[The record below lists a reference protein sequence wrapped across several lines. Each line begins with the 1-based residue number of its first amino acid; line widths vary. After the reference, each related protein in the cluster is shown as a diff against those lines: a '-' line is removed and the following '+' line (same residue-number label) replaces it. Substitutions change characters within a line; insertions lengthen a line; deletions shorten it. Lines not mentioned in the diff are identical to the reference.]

1 MRMGD
6 SIEKIEGKA
15 IPRDS
20 GLYDSLDEKIKILHE
35 TAWHDKWQNQGDQ
48 YHLWLDNFKEEEKI
62 HAMFL
67 LSKFM
72 YFDNETIRELMQ
84 RVYEDLYRRP
94 IIYEIRR
101 GKCLTKD
108 EGAII
113 EEEFNK
119 RLERTRFLS
128 IGNPSES
135 SAHLLYFF
143 RQENRLERDL
153 FINAHQLYT
162 HTSEGD
168 MLIAKTVVGNIDRI
182 VVLDDFCG
190 SGSQATAF
198 DEEFVVNLKK
208 DKPEI
213 KIDYFSLFAI
223 EKGLNKIRDLHYN
236 RAEAV
241 FVLDNSY
248 KCFSKDSRFFS
259 AKEAEIK
266 KSCKLICNRYGRK
279 LEPMNPFG
287 YKNGQMLLGFHHNT
301 PNNSLPIF
309 WSEKKSWNPI
319 FKRFV
324 KLY

>member
-1 MRMGD
+1 MGN
-6 SIEKIEGKA
+6 SVEKIERPA
-15 IPRDS
+15 EPRDS
-20 GLYDSLDEKIKILHE
+20 GLYDTLDEKIKVLHG
-35 TAWHDKWQNQGDQ
+35 TAWHDKWQSQGDQ
-48 YHLWLDNFKEEEKI
+48 YHLWLENFKEEEKI
-62 HAMFL
+62 SAMFL

-94 IIYEIRR
+94 IIYDIRISK
-101 GKCLTKD
+101 GMTKD
-108 EGAII
+108 PEII
-113 EEEFNK
+113 EEEYK
-119 RLERTRFLS
+119 MQLARTRFLS

-162 HTSEGD
+162 HTAEGNV
-168 MLIAKTVVGNIDRI
+168 LIAKTVVDDIDRI

-190 SGSQATAF
+190 SGSQATSF
-198 DEEFVVNLKK
+198 DGEFVVNLKN
-208 DKPEI
+208 DKPNI

-223 EKGLNKIRDLHYN
+223 EKGLKKISGLHYD
-236 RAEAV
+236 RAESV
-241 FVLDNSY
+241 FVLDESY
-248 KCFSKDSRFFS
+248 KCFSKDSRFFDT
-259 AKEAEIK
+259 KEGDIK
-266 KSCKLICNRYGRK
+266 KSCHTLCNKYGRK
-279 LEPMNPFG
+279 LDPRNPLG
-287 YKNGQMLLGFHHNT
+287 YKNGQMLVGFHHNT

-324 KLY
+324 KIY

>member
-1 MRMGD
+1 MGD
-6 SIEKIEGKA
+6 SVEKIDQNA
-15 IPRDS
+15 TPRDS

-35 TAWHDKWQNQGDQ
+35 TAWHDKWQSQGDQ
-48 YHLWLDNFKEEEKI
+48 YHLWLENFKYEEKI

-84 RVYEDLYRRP
+84 RVYEDLFRRP
-94 IIYEIRR
+94 IIYQIRKDK
-101 GKCLTKD
+101 GNTKD
-108 EGAII
+108 EAVI
-113 EEEFNK
+113 EDDFK
-119 RLERTRFLS
+119 KKLKQTRFLS

-162 HTSEGD
+162 HTNEGEL
-168 MLIAKTVVGNIDRI
+168 LIAKTVVDNIDRI
-182 VVLDDFCG
+182 IVLDDFCG
-190 SGSQATAF
+190 SGSQATTF
-198 DEEFVVNLKK
+198 DGEFVVNLKK

-213 KIDYFSLFAI
+213 EIDYFSLFAI
-223 EKGLNKIRDLHYN
+223 EKGLNKVKHLHYN
-236 RAEAV
+236 RAEAI
-241 FVLDNSY
+241 FVLDDTY
-248 KCFSKDSRFFS
+248 KCFSKDSRFFDV
-259 AKEAEIK
+259 KEADIK
-266 KSCKLICNRYGRK
+266 NNCRALCNKYGRK
-279 LEPMNPFG
+279 LDPKNPLG
-287 YKNGQMLLGFHHNT
+287 YKNGQMLLSFHHNT

-324 KLY
+324 KIY

>member
-1 MRMGD
+1 M
-6 SIEKIEGKA
+6 
-15 IPRDS
+15 
-20 GLYDSLDEKIKILHE
+20 
-35 TAWHDKWQNQGDQ
+35 
-48 YHLWLDNFKEEEKI
+48 
-62 HAMFL
+62 
-67 LSKFM
+67 
-72 YFDNETIRELMQ
+72 
-84 RVYEDLYRRP
+84 
-94 IIYEIRR
+94 
-101 GKCLTKD
+101 
-108 EGAII
+108 
-113 EEEFNK
+113 
-119 RLERTRFLS
+119 
-128 IGNPSES
+128 
-135 SAHLLYFF
+135 
-143 RQENRLERDL
+143 

-162 HTSEGD
+162 HTAEGD
-168 MLIAKTVVGNIDRI
+168 LLIAKTVVEGIDRI

-241 FVLDNSY
+241 YVLDDTY

-259 AKEAEIK
+259 TKEIEIK
-266 KSCKLICNRYGRK
+266 KNCKSICNKYGRK
-279 LEPMNPFG
+279 LESRFPFG

-309 WSEKKSWNPI
+309 WSENKSWNPI

>member
-1 MRMGD
+1 MGD
-6 SIEKIEGKA
+6 CIEKIEEKA
-15 IPRDS
+15 VPRDS
-20 GLYDSLDEKIKILHE
+20 GLYDSLDEKIRILHE
-35 TAWHDKWQNQGDQ
+35 TAWRDKWQNQGDQ
-48 YHLWLDNFKEEEKI
+48 FHLWLDNFKEEEKI

-94 IIYEIRR
+94 IIFEIRR
-101 GKCLTKD
+101 GKFLTKD
-108 EGAII
+108 EGVI
-113 EEEFNK
+113 EEEFKK

-143 RQENRLERDL
+143 RQENRLERNL

-162 HTSEGD
+162 HTAEGD
-168 MLIAKTVVGNIDRI
+168 LLIAKTVVEGIDRI

-241 FVLDNSY
+241 YVLDDTY

-259 AKEAEIK
+259 TKEIEIK
-266 KSCKLICNRYGRK
+266 KNCKSICNKYGRK
-279 LEPMNPFG
+279 LESRFPFG

-309 WSEKKSWNPI
+309 WSENKSWNPI

>member
-1 MRMGD
+1 MD
-6 SIEKIEGKA
+6 ISVEKIERPA
-15 IPRDS
+15 VPRDS
-20 GLYDSLDEKIKILHE
+20 GLFDTLEEKIKILHN
-35 TAWHDKWQNQGDQ
+35 TAWRDKWQSQGDQ
-48 YHLWLDNFKEEEKI
+48 YHLWLENFKEEERI
-62 HAMFL
+62 SAMFL

-101 GKCLTKD
+101 SKGMTKD
-108 EGAII
+108 PSII
-113 EEEFNK
+113 EDEYK
-119 RLERTRFLS
+119 KQLAHTRFLS

-162 HTSEGD
+162 HTAEGD
-168 MLIAKTVVGNIDRI
+168 ILISKTVVDDIDRI

-190 SGSQATAF
+190 SGSQATTF
-198 DEEFVVNLKK
+198 DGEFVINLKK
-208 DKPEI
+208 DKQTI

-223 EKGLNKIRDLHYN
+223 EKGLNKIKDLHYD
-236 RAEAV
+236 RAESV
-241 FVLDNSY
+241 FVLDESY
-248 KCFSKDSRFFS
+248 KCFSGDSRFFDS
-259 AKEAEIK
+259 KEDDIK
-266 KSCKLICNRYGRK
+266 QNCRTLCNKYGRK
-279 LEPMNPFG
+279 LEPRNPLG
-287 YKNGQMLLGFHHNT
+287 YKNCQMLLGFHHNT

-309 WSEKKSWNPI
+309 WSERKSWTPI

-324 KLY
+324 KIY

>member
-1 MRMGD
+1 MD
-6 SIEKIEGKA
+6 ISSEKIEA
-15 IPRDS
+15 TAAPRDA
-20 GLYDSLDEKIKILHE
+20 GLFDSLDEKIKILHE
-35 TAWHDKWQNQGDQ
+35 TSWHDKWQSQGDQ
-48 YHLWLDNFKEEEKI
+48 YHLWLENFKEEERI
-62 HAMFL
+62 FAMFL

-94 IIYEIRR
+94 IIYEIR
-101 GKCLTKD
+101 KANKLTKD
-108 EGAII
+108 GRLI
-113 EEEFNK
+113 EDEFKK
-119 RLERTRFLS
+119 RLDRTRFLS

-162 HTSEGD
+162 HTVNGD
-168 MLIAKTVVGNIDRI
+168 LLVAKTVVANIDRI

-190 SGSQATAF
+190 SGSQATTF
-198 DEEFVVNLKK
+198 DIEFVVNLKK

-213 KIDYFSLFAI
+213 KIDYYSLFAI
-223 EKGLNKIRDLHYN
+223 EKGLKKIKELHYD
-236 RAEAV
+236 RADAV

-248 KCFSKDSRFFS
+248 KCFSTDSRFFS
-259 AKEAEIK
+259 SEEKDIK
-266 KSCKLICNRYGRK
+266 DACNKICSRYGRK
-279 LEPMNPFG
+279 LEPRNPLG

-301 PNNSLPIF
+301 PNNSLPVF
-309 WSEKKSWNPI
+309 WSEKKSWNPM

>member
-1 MRMGD
+1 MGD
-6 SIEKIEGKA
+6 STEKIGEKA
-15 IPRDS
+15 VPRDS

-35 TAWHDKWQNQGDQ
+35 TAWRDKWQNQGDQ

-72 YFDNETIRELMQ
+72 YFDNETIRELIQ

-101 GKCLTKD
+101 GKFLTKD
-108 EGAII
+108 EGVI
-113 EEEFNK
+113 EEEFK
-119 RLERTRFLS
+119 KHLERTRFLS

-162 HTSEGD
+162 HTAEGD
-168 MLIAKTVVGNIDRI
+168 LLIAKTVVDGIDRI

-190 SGSQATAF
+190 SGSQATSF

-213 KIDYFSLFAI
+213 RIDYFSLFAI
-223 EKGLNKIRDLHYN
+223 EKGLNKIRNLHFN

-241 FVLDNSY
+241 FVLDDTY

-259 AKEAEIK
+259 VKEAKIK
-266 KSCKLICNRYGRK
+266 KDCKSICNKYGRK
-279 LEPMNPFG
+279 LESRFPFG

>member
-1 MRMGD
+1 MGD
-6 SIEKIEGKA
+6 SVEKIVSSAE
-15 IPRDS
+15 PRDS
-20 GLYDSLDEKIKILHE
+20 GLYDRLDEKIKILHE

-48 YHLWLDNFKEEEKI
+48 YHTWLENFKEDEKI

-94 IIYEIRR
+94 IIYKIRR
-101 GKCLTKD
+101 SKENTRD
-108 EGAII
+108 ANII
-113 EEEFNK
+113 EDEFK
-119 RLERTRFLS
+119 KHLARTRFLS

-162 HTSEGD
+162 HTAEGD
-168 MLIAKTVVGNIDRI
+168 LLIAKTVIGDIDRI

-190 SGSQATAF
+190 SGSQATIF
-198 DEEFVVNLKK
+198 DKEFVVNLKK
-208 DKPEI
+208 NKPAIE
-213 KIDYFSLFAI
+213 IDYFSLFAI
-223 EKGLNKIRDLHYN
+223 EKGLNKIKGLHYDI
-236 RAEAV
+236 AEAV
-241 FVLDNSY
+241 FVLDETY
-248 KCFSKDSRFFS
+248 KCFSSDSRFFDV
-259 AKEAEIK
+259 KEFDIK
-266 KSCKLICNRYGRK
+266 QNCRKLCNKYGRK
-279 LEPMNPFG
+279 LEPSNPLG

-309 WSEKKSWNPI
+309 WSERRSWNPI

-324 KLY
+324 KIY

>member
-1 MRMGD
+1 MGD
-6 SIEKIEGKA
+6 SVEKIVPSAE
-15 IPRDS
+15 PRDS

-48 YHLWLDNFKEEEKI
+48 YHTWLENFKEDEKI
-62 HAMFL
+62 PAMFL

-101 GKCLTKD
+101 SKENTRD
-108 EGAII
+108 ANII
-113 EEEFNK
+113 ECEFNK
-119 RLERTRFLS
+119 HLVRTRFLS

-162 HTSEGD
+162 HTAEGD
-168 MLIAKTVVGNIDRI
+168 LLIAKTVIGDIGRI

-190 SGSQATAF
+190 SGSQASTF
-198 DEEFVVNLKK
+198 DKEFVVNLKK

-223 EKGLNKIRDLHYN
+223 EKGLNKIKGLHYD

-241 FVLDNSY
+241 FVLDETY
-248 KCFSKDSRFFS
+248 KCFSNNSRFFDV
-259 AKEAEIK
+259 KEVDIK
-266 KSCKLICNRYGRK
+266 QNCRKLCTKYGRK
-279 LEPMNPFG
+279 LESRNPLG

-309 WSEKKSWNPI
+309 WSERKSWNPI

-324 KLY
+324 KIY

>member
-6 SIEKIEGKA
+6 SIEKIEEKA
-15 IPRDS
+15 VPRDS

-35 TAWHDKWQNQGDQ
+35 TAWYDKWQNQGDQ

-62 HAMFL
+62 YAMFL

-84 RVYEDLYRRP
+84 RVYDDLYRRP

-101 GKCLTKD
+101 NKFLTKD
-108 EGAII
+108 EGVI
-113 EEEFNK
+113 EKEFKK

-162 HTSEGD
+162 HTAEGNL
-168 MLIAKTVVGNIDRI
+168 LIANTVVEGIDRI
-182 VVLDDFCG
+182 VILDDFCG

-213 KIDYFSLFAI
+213 EIDYFSLFAI

-241 FVLDNSY
+241 FVLDDTY

-259 AKEAEIK
+259 MKESEIK
-266 KSCKLICNRYGRK
+266 KSCKSICNKYGRK
-279 LEPMNPFG
+279 LEPGFPFG
-287 YKNGQMLLGFHHNT
+287 YRNGQMLLGFHHNT

>member
-1 MRMGD
+1 MGD
-6 SIEKIEGKA
+6 SVEKIGVSA
-15 IPRDS
+15 TPRDS

-35 TAWHDKWQNQGDQ
+35 TAWHDKWQSQGDQ
-48 YHLWLDNFKEEEKI
+48 YHLWLDNFKEDEKLY
-62 HAMFL
+62 AMFM

-101 GKCLTKD
+101 DRDFIKD
-108 EGAII
+108 ECII
-113 EEEFNK
+113 EKEFKK

-143 RQENRLERDL
+143 RQENRLERDF

-162 HTSEGD
+162 HTNEGD
-168 MLIAKTVVGNIDRI
+168 LLIAKTVVDEIDRI

-190 SGSQATAF
+190 SGSQATTF

-223 EKGLNKIRDLHYN
+223 EKGLNKIRHLHYN

-241 FVLDNSY
+241 FVLDNTY

-259 AKEAEIK
+259 AKDIEIK
-266 KSCKLICNRYGRK
+266 EKCKSVCNKYGRK
-279 LEPMNPFG
+279 LEPRNPFG

-309 WSEKKSWNPI
+309 WNEKSSWNPI